1 MGKVRTRGL
10 LAERIECWPKCGLRC
25 FFQHLARRSH
35 SAACAAASDRYN
47 PERFPYPFRAGVAKS
62 VDAVDSKSTVEI
74 RAGSSPAFGTIGT
87 SIDVNGRLFLCLKS
101 SIRKAF
107 LAFSFNLS
115 QPDSIYINLLM
126 RVQLWVYPGSIMFVP
141 TQNP

>member
-1 MGKVRTRGL
+1 MQKNFFIASLSRLGSELRILTKRSFQNFFCKSYQIAKVNGGEKMVGGTNGGINHVVNYL
-10 LAERIECWPKCGLRC
+10 SVFFHCVELMFESGLR
-25 FFQHLARRSH
+25 
-35 SAACAAASDRYN
+35 
-47 PERFPYPFRAGVAKS
+47 
-62 VDAVDSKSTVEI
+62 
-74 RAGSSPAFGTIGT
+74 TIGT

-107 LAFSFNLS
+107 LAFSLYLS

-126 RVQLWVYPGSIMFVP
+126 WVQLRVYPGSIMFVP

>member
-1 MGKVRTRGL
+1 
-10 LAERIECWPKCGLRC
+10 
-25 FFQHLARRSH
+25 
-35 SAACAAASDRYN
+35 
-47 PERFPYPFRAGVAKS
+47 
-62 VDAVDSKSTVEI
+62 I

-107 LAFSFNLS
+107 LAFSFHPS
-115 QPDSIYINLLM
+115 HPDSILLHLLM
-126 RVQLWVYPGSIMFVP
+126 RVQLRVYPGSIMFVT

>member
-1 MGKVRTRGL
+1 MT
-10 LAERIECWPKCGLRC
+10 
-25 FFQHLARRSH
+25 
-35 SAACAAASDRYN
+35 AADRYN
-47 PERFPYPFRAGVAKS
+47 PERFRIPFSAEVAKS

-107 LAFSFNLS
+107 LAFSLNLS

-126 RVQLWVYPGSIMFVP
+126 WVQLRVYPGSIMFVP

>member
-1 MGKVRTRGL
+1 MSK
-10 LAERIECWPKCGLRC
+10 
-25 FFQHLARRSH
+25 S
-35 SAACAAASDRYN
+35 
-47 PERFPYPFRAGVAKS
+47 FPVF
-62 VDAVDSKSTVEI
+62 AVDSKHYRSLPDKRTTVEI

-126 RVQLWVYPGSIMFVP
+126 RVQLRVYPGSIMFVP